1 MIKKKKFQSW
11 IQTGQKTNSTSRSYH
26 LRAVELNVGRLFF
39 FFFLL
44 FDHMIIYSTEVGT
57 VVVSLTKIKMYFLS
71 MKMFR
76 TKFEHI

>member
-1 MIKKKKFQSW
+1 MIKKKKFRAGFRLGKK
-11 IQTGQKTNSTSRSYH
+11 QTAPQGHIIWEQWNWM
-26 LRAVELNVGRLFF
+26 LVGFFF